1 MPTIEPRTLE
11 TFVARIV
18 KELGAD
24 TSDAAAVAESL
35 VSADLCGHHSHGVRL
50 LPSKYQPEIREG
62 KIDPTAEPVLERD
75 SPLTA
80 IVDGQKAFG
89 QVVGRFAIDEAVAKA
104 RETGICVAGVRNVSH
119 LGRIGEWTCRAAGS
133 DLVCLAFVANPSS
146 RHVAPAGT
154 AEPRLSTNPISIG
167 IPTFDAFDF
176 PVLLDMA
183 TSQIAKG
190 KTRLYD
196 AEDEQL
202 PEECVVTSDGESV
215 IDPSRY
221 LDGQGALLPLGGLTS
236 GHKGFGLATVAELL
250 AANVSDGDVSGESD
264 ALWGNEAAFFLI
276 DLTQFTTRERVAERI
291 TAFDEY
297 LESTPSAEFNPGA
310 AVPGDRPLL
319 PGEAEY
325 RQQRRQRREGISLSR
340 QDAAAI
346 AELAAN
352 QGLADAVPPALS
364 NNL

>member
-11 TFVARIV
+11 TFVASIV

-75 SPLTA
+75 GPLTA

-89 QVVGRFAIDEAVAKA
+89 QVVGRFAIDGAVAKA

-250 AANVSDGDVSGESD
+250 AANVSDGESPAKAMPSGETRPRSSSSTLLSSLLAG
-264 ALWGNEAAFFLI
+264 ALQSGSRHSTNISNRRPQPNSIREQQFRVTDRFFPVRRSTDSNAASG
-276 DLTQFTTRERVAERI
+276 ERVSP
-291 TAFDEY
+291 Y
-297 LESTPSAEFNPGA
+297 PG
-310 AVPGDRPLL
+310 RM
-319 PGEAEY
+319 
-325 RQQRRQRREGISLSR
+325 RRQSP
-340 QDAAAI
+340 
-346 AELAAN
+346 N
-352 QGLADAVPPALS
+352 
-364 NNL
+364 